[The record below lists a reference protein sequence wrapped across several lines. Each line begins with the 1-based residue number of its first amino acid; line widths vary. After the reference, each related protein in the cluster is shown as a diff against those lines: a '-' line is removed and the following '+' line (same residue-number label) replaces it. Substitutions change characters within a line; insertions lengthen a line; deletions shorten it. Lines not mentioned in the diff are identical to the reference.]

1 MSKNLT
7 ENYKSITLLVSCNT
21 YSVKQIR
28 KKKKTTTERLVS
40 GSLVVSI
47 RAHFGCIIARF

>member
-21 YSVKQIR
+21 YSVRQIR
-28 KKKKTTTERLVS
+28 KKNKTTTERLVS